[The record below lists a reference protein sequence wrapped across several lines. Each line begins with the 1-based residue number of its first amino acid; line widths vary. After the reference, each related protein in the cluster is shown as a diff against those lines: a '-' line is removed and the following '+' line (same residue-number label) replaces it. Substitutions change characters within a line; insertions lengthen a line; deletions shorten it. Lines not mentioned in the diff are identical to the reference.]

1 MRLQRFGLGTMLAS
15 ALGAALGAGLL
26 YSRSVTGVSAWTTYG
41 AVSGAFLGAAL
52 AAGAIRSITWVT
64 TSLGAILPA
73 ATLPLNF
80 CDGSVFAI
88 PMVGAILGLV
98 VGSYASAGSPH
109 KKRPAPKH
117 VMNEL

>member
-41 AVSGAFLGAAL
+41 AVSRAFLGAAL

-64 TSLGAILPA
+64 TSLGDILPA

-98 VGSYASAGSPH
+98 VGSFASAKTPH

-117 VMNEL
+117 VMDEL